1 MHHRLLGALLWQVS
15 ELTSLCEELQR
26 RVVSLQSG
34 EEVEA
39 YRRQVA
45 EAFTLAER
53 QDELLEDAS
62 ARLDQLR
69 AECRCGD
76 LPGAA
81 RGVGIS
87 FSAGWCR
94 GRMRWRESPAVEA
107 SVEESGHQVHDPR
120 LLLLA
125 VVSVFRIRTAW
136 EAVWVSIQVYLREG
150 RVRLGLAKG
159 WRTLSRYSSSS
170 FARQPEVYPQT

>member
-1 MHHRLLGALLWQVS
+1 MLSSRQVS

-45 EAFTLAER
+45 EAFALAER

-69 AECRCGD
+69 ADCRCGV
-76 LPGAA
+76 LPGEY
-81 RGVGIS
+81 VG
-87 FSAGWCR
+87 
-94 GRMRWRESPAVEA
+94 
-107 SVEESGHQVHDPR
+107 
-120 LLLLA
+120 
-125 VVSVFRIRTAW
+125 
-136 EAVWVSIQVYLREG
+136 
-150 RVRLGLAKG
+150 
-159 WRTLSRYSSSS
+159 
-170 FARQPEVYPQT
+170 